1 MPLLLNNRV
10 MVFDG
15 PNNIHIEERPIP
27 TPAPDEVLIRVAF
40 TGICGSDLHGY
51 TGKSGRRTP
60 GMVMGHESSGWV
72 CDVGANSKKTLI
84 GERVTFNPAIS
95 CVGSCGHGIENH
107 CQELKVIGVDPKIQG
122 AFADYISVPSNR
134 LVALNGI
141 SFQLGACI
149 EPMAVA
155 VQAVRRSGL
164 QPGESILISGGG
176 MIGQCI
182 AQVARAEGC
191 ENVTISESMNSR
203 RDFAGSLGF
212 NTTTPERVSELSKFD
227 RAFDAVGIDAT
238 AAATISAI
246 KKGGTVC
253 FVGLGLPSISVP
265 LSEVVV
271 AERNIIGSFAYTDE
285 AFERARDLILDN
297 KLTVQELIGQD
308 TDFEGVA
315 TAFSDLASSK
325 RTDLKV
331 LMSTGEHEQN

>member
-1 MPLLLNNRV
+1 
-10 MVFDG
+10 
-15 PNNIHIEERPIP
+15 
-27 TPAPDEVLIRVAF
+27 
-40 TGICGSDLHGY
+40 
-51 TGKSGRRTP
+51 
-60 GMVMGHESSGWV
+60 
-72 CDVGANSKKTLI
+72 
-84 GERVTFNPAIS
+84 
-95 CVGSCGHGIENH
+95 
-107 CQELKVIGVDPKIQG
+107 
-122 AFADYISVPSNR
+122 
-134 LVALNGI
+134 
-141 SFQLGACI
+141 
-149 EPMAVA
+149 MAVA
-155 VQAVRRSGL
+155 VQAVRRSEL

-191 ENVTISESMNSR
+191 ASVTISESMISR

-212 NTTTPERVSELSKFD
+212 NTTTPERVSELPKFD
-227 RAFDAVGIDAT
+227 KAFDAVGIDAT
-238 AAATISAI
+238 AAATISAL
-246 KKGGTVC
+246 KGGTVC

-265 LSEVVV
+265 LFEIIV

-297 KLTVQELIGQD
+297 KLTVQELIGQG